1 MKDVK
6 AYDSQGNDLT
16 SQIVVLGS
24 VDVDKAGRYK
34 FCLLYTSSNLDINLK
49 DYKLYYNYPDQG
61 VDGDVIWYETN
72 EDKIIKSHDTLVFWI
87 KNGAN
92 DDLQISDFNNK
103 FNTNLDLSLIHIF
116 LIFM

>member
-1 MKDVK
+1 MIDQSKV
-6 AYDSQGNDLT
+6 APLVISEIMPDSSNVG
-16 SQIVVLGS
+16 GS
-24 VDVDKAGRYK
+24 DGYE
-34 FCLLYTSSNLDINLK
+34 FIEIYNNSNLDINLK

-87 KNGAN
+87 KNGTN

-103 FNTNLDLSLIHIF
+103 FNTNLDII
-116 LIFM
+116 